1 MLLKRLGDKL
11 SFNRINL
18 IKLNEVVWLE
28 REVVFTASLGYIAC
42 LALRLGGVTVNSALI
57 SQNNTL
63 PYGKYDGKSNLI
75 PDGNQSQQIAVWF
88 PIILKIACT
97 DVWPKFKAD
106 CLFLDRIS
114 DKQLS
119 VYINSVL
126 LCA

>member
-1 MLLKRLGDKL
+1 M
-11 SFNRINL
+11 
-18 IKLNEVVWLE
+18 VWLE
-28 REVVFTASLGYIAC
+28 REVAFTASLGYIAC